1 MAPTKHRFPMLLLLL
16 LCSYPAEAA
25 AMINS
30 TKAPCLPAQA
40 SSLLQLKG
48 SFIVAN
54 ARLSSWQAGTD
65 CCHWEGIICNTGS
78 GRVISLDLGGFNLM
92 SHRLHPALFNLTSL
106 RNLNLAFNDF
116 TGVRFPA
123 SGFERPTDI
132 TPELLPT
139 YFIGQIPSGIS
150 RLKNLVALDFS
161 DNNGLYL
168 KDSSFQTFMANMSN
182 LRELHLDWV
191 DLSSTGSTWSA
202 VLGHAV
208 PQLRILSLSQCGLS
222 GSIDPSFS
230 RLGELTT
237 INFGSNYELYFQ
249 EPNFRTFMAN
259 MSNLRE
265 LRLDSVDLSS
275 SGSTW
280 STALADSVPQLQIL
294 SLHACGISGS
304 IHPSFSRL
312 RSLASINF
320 RDNEFSGKV
329 PEYFSELSSLS
340 SLDISGNH
348 FEGQFPTEIFQL
360 KSLMMLDL
368 HANPM
373 LFVRFTYFPA
383 GNRLQ
388 YLDLAGT
395 NFTYD
400 TPLSF
405 ANLTSLQTLSL
416 TTGTMPK
423 ELPTSIRFPSL
434 NGLELEGSG
443 LEKPV
448 LSWVGNLKDL
458 KYLSL
463 DGYDFSQ
470 STLSWINNLTRL
482 ETFFNFSGP
491 IPYQIGNLANLR
503 ELSIEFCD
511 FSGYQ
516 IPSWIGN
523 LTKLISLDISD
534 NNCLSGPIPST
545 IGNLIQI
552 KWLRLSRN
560 NLTGNIPESLLAL
573 PALQY
578 LNLDTNQLSG
588 SLEDFTHPLYS
599 GFSQIKEI
607 DLSDNQLTG
616 QIPESLFQLANLQIL
631 YLDSNK
637 LMGTIKLIS
646 IWGLTN
652 LNELDLSNNMIS
664 LIDTEGDTIAPYLPS
679 IEYLNFASC
688 NLRELPDAL
697 RYIDTIT
704 DLDLSNNQIKGAIPS
719 WVWENWKDQLNT
731 LDLSHNLFT
740 TLEKSPSLVH
750 MTNLAFLDLSS
761 NRLEGT
767 IPIPVTGSEVNVVV
781 LDYSNNSFSSIV
793 SNFGRYLMNAI
804 YINLSKNKLSGH
816 IPASVCSL
824 NKLDIMDLSYNYF
837 DGPVPS
843 CLVERGNLTV
853 LKLRENR
860 LHGVLPKNIGEGCKL
875 QTIDLNGNRIE

>member
-1 MAPTKHRFPMLLLLL
+1 MEQQTNSKMAPTKHRFPMLLLLL

-123 SGFERPTDI
+123 SGFERLTDI
-132 TPELLPT
+132 THLNFSYS

-150 RLKNLVALDFS
+150 RLKNLVTLDFS
-161 DNNGLYL
+161 DNGLYL
-168 KDSSFQTFMANMSN
+168 KDPSFQTFMANMSN
-182 LRELHLDWV
+182 LRELFLDYV
-191 DLSSTGSTWSA
+191 DLSSSGSTWSA
-202 VLGHAV
+202 VLGHSV

-222 GSIDPSFS
+222 GSIHPSFS

-237 INFGSNYELYFQ
+237 INFRYNYELYFQ
-249 EPNFRTFMAN
+249 EPSFRTFMAN

-280 STALADSVPQLQIL
+280 STALGHSVPQRRIL
-294 SLHACGISGS
+294 SLSRCGLSGS
-304 IHPSFSRL
+304 IHRSFSRL

-320 RDNEFSGKV
+320 GYNELSGKV

-360 KSLMMLDL
+360 KSLTTLDL
-368 HANPM
+368 SENPM

-383 GNRLQ
+383 GNNLQ
-388 YLDLAGT
+388 NLNLVGT

-416 TTGTMPK
+416 TTGTMAK

-434 NGLELEGSG
+434 NILGLEGPG
-443 LEKPV
+443 LENPGSTTV
-448 LSWVGNLKDL
+448 QQIPSFIGNLTKL
-458 KYLSL
+458 TSL
-463 DGYDFSQ
+463 TITG
-470 STLSWINNLTRL
+470 
-482 ETFFNFSGP
+482 FNFSGP

-503 ELSIEFCD
+503 ELSIKGCD
-511 FSGYQ
+511 FSGFQ

-534 NNCLSGPIPST
+534 NNYLSGPVPST
-545 IGNLIQI
+545 IGNLMQI
-552 KWLRLSRN
+552 KWLDLSRN
-560 NLTGNIPESLLAL
+560 NLTGNIPESLFAL

-578 LNLDTNQLSG
+578 LYLDTNQLSG
-588 SLEDFTHPLYS
+588 SLEDFPHPLYS
-599 GFSQIKEI
+599 GFSQIEEI

-616 QIPESLFQLANLQIL
+616 QIPESLFQLANLRFL
-631 YLDSNK
+631 YLHSNK
-637 LMGTIKLIS
+637 LMGTIKL
-646 IWGLTN
+646 
-652 LNELDLSNNMIS
+652 
-664 LIDTEGDTIAPYLPS
+664 
-679 IEYLNFASC
+679 
-688 NLRELPDAL
+688 
-697 RYIDTIT
+697 
-704 DLDLSNNQIKGAIPS
+704 
-719 WVWENWKDQLNT
+719 
-731 LDLSHNLFT
+731 
-740 TLEKSPSLVH
+740 
-750 MTNLAFLDLSS
+750 
-761 NRLEGT
+761 
-767 IPIPVTGSEVNVVV
+767 
-781 LDYSNNSFSSIV
+781 SSI
-793 SNFGRYLMNAI
+793 
-804 YINLSKNKLSGH
+804 
-816 IPASVCSL
+816 
-824 NKLDIMDLSYNYF
+824 
-837 DGPVPS
+837 
-843 CLVERGNLTV
+843 
-853 LKLRENR
+853 
-860 LHGVLPKNIGEGCKL
+860 
-875 QTIDLNGNRIE
+875 